1 MDKQTVFTLAR
12 WFDVYQNEIGAS
24 DDEYKLIANLIR
36 PHDAEAAEHFERMI
50 KT

>member
-12 WFDVYQNEIGAS
+12 WFDVYQNEIVAS

-36 PHDAEAAEHFERMI
+36 PYDAEMAAHFERM
-50 KT
+50 TET